1 MAKQVDTTY
10 GNALFELA
18 LEENTLDSLYDEVIQ
33 LIDILKDNPDI
44 IKLLSHP
51 QIEKS
56 EKKDIIENT
65 FGKRVS
71 DEITGLM
78 IMVMEKGHIT
88 SIIDIFNYFIKQVK
102 KEKNIGMAS
111 VTSAV
116 SLSDSQ
122 KAAIEKRLI
131 ETTSYSTMEIEYTVD
146 KSLIGGLIIRIEDR
160 VVDSSIKTKIDN
172 MSKTLANA

>member
-18 LEENTLDSLYDEVIQ
+18 VEENIVDSLYEEANQ
-33 LIDILKDNPDI
+33 LITILKDNEEL
-44 IKLLSHP
+44 IKLLNHP

-56 EKKDIIENT
+56 EKKNLIERI

-78 IMVMEKGHIT
+78 IMVVEKGHIT
-88 SIIDIFNYFIKQVK
+88 SMIDIFEFFVKQVK
-102 KEKNIGMAS
+102 KAKNIGVAR
-111 VTSAV
+111 VTSAI

-122 KAAIEKRLI
+122 KAAIEKRLLQ
-131 ETTSYSTMEIEYTVD
+131 TTHYTSMEIDYKVD
-146 KSLIGGLIIRIEDR
+146 KSIIGGLVIRIEDR
-160 VVDSSIKTKIDN
+160 VVDSSIKTKLDN
-172 MSKTLANA
+172 MSKALANA

>member
-18 LEENTLDSLYDEVIQ
+18 VEENIVDSLYEEANQ
-33 LIDILKDNPDI
+33 LITILKDNEEL
-44 IKLLSHP
+44 IKLLNHP

-56 EKKDIIENT
+56 EKKNLIERI

-78 IMVMEKGHIT
+78 IMVVEKGHIT
-88 SIIDIFNYFIKQVK
+88 SMIDIFEFFVKQVK
-102 KEKNIGMAS
+102 KAKNIGVAS
-111 VTSAV
+111 VTSAI

-122 KAAIEKRLI
+122 KAAIEKRLLQ
-131 ETTSYSTMEIEYTVD
+131 TTHYTSMEIDYKVD
-146 KSLIGGLIIRIEDR
+146 KSIIGGLVIRIEDR
-160 VVDSSIKTKIDN
+160 VVDSSIKTKLDN
-172 MSKTLANA
+172 MSKALANA